1 MACELFLPR
10 GFIEVFPQAL
20 PIGFQTDQPIIK
32 DRMKKD
38 HAIRS
43 MSSLGSDNEA
53 FIDGLVEIGEYH
65 IGGKTEVSTTEA
77 TGCI

>member
-1 MACELFLPR
+1 
-10 GFIEVFPQAL
+10 
-20 PIGFQTDQPIIK
+20 
-32 DRMKKD
+32 MKRD

-43 MSSLGSDNEA
+43 MTSLGSDNEA
-53 FIDGLVEIGEYH
+53 FIDGLVEFGEYH